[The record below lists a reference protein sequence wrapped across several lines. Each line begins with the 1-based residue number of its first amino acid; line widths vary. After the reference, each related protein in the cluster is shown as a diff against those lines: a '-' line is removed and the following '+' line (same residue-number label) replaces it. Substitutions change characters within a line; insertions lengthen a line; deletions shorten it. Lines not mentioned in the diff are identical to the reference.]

1 MDEWSCGLAQFQ
13 VLVVDDS
20 CPVRRLVNM
29 MLAEF
34 GVRRVVEAAD
44 RRGVERI
51 KELTGQLAA

>member
-1 MDEWSCGLAQFQ
+1 MDERSCRLAQFQ

-20 CPVRRLVNM
+20 CPVGRLVHTI
-29 MLAEF
+29 LAEC

-44 RRGVERI
+44 RPGVERI

>member
-1 MDEWSCGLAQFQ
+1 MDERSYRLAQFQ

-20 CPVRRLVNM
+20 CTVRRLVHTT
-29 MLAEF
+29 LAEF

-44 RRGVERI
+44 RPGVERI